1 MGDRQSIEVTNNPAS
16 RSSTLEGVLERI
28 VFFNEE
34 NSFTVARLQ
43 VQGKQ
48 DLVTIV
54 GALSLPTPGETLRL
68 KGQWVVDT
76 KFGQQ
81 FRVES
86 CLSVLPATIV
96 GMKKY
101 LGSGLVKGIG
111 PIMAR
116 RIVDKFGLETFDI
129 IEDSPERLREAEGIG
144 PIRTERITKAWQE
157 QKEIREVMV
166 FLQGHEVSPA
176 YAVKIFK
183 VYGDKAI
190 SVVKENPYRL
200 ALDISGIGFKTADKI
215 ARSMGIDPNSQI
227 RAEAG
232 IIHVLSE
239 LVDEGHVYY
248 PYEELKEKAAEL
260 LEVDPAILETA
271 LATLAQQNRILIEE
285 WPEVKAV
292 YLTPL
297 HVAEA
302 NVARR
307 LKALIESPKQPLQI
321 DVEKAIEWV
330 QGTNHIELAETQ
342 KQALR
347 KAIGGKVLVLTGG
360 PGTGKTTLVN
370 SLVRILEKKGQRIVL
385 ASPTGRAAKRLSEVT
400 GREAKT
406 IHRLLEF
413 SPKEGGFKRNEDNPL
428 DADLVVID
436 EASMVDILL
445 MNHLLKAIPPAATLF
460 LVGDVD
466 QLPSVGPG
474 NVLKDIIASGCVETV
489 ILTEIFRQAQE
500 SLIIVNA
507 HRVNRGEFPQLKPQQ
522 GQRPDFYYIEK
533 DTPEE
538 VLGVIKELCVKR
550 LPNAF
555 HLSPLDDIQVMTP
568 MHRGTVGVANLNAEL
583 QSLLNPEGKVITRG
597 GRLFRMNDKVMQI
610 KNNYEKD
617 VFNGDIGRLV
627 GIDLDEQK
635 VQVKFED
642 RVVDYELS
650 DLDDLVLA
658 YAISIHKS
666 QGAEYPAVVVPLLSQ
681 HYIMLQRNLLYT
693 AITRAKRLVVLVGS
707 KRAIAIAVRNNK
719 VQHRYTNLAS
729 RLSAKLAVASE
740 FD

>member
-1 MGDRQSIEVTNNPAS
+1 MRETAS
-16 RSSTLEGVLERI
+16 SPIGRRPTLEGVLERI

-43 VQGKQ
+43 VPGRH

-68 KGQWVVDT
+68 RGQWVVDT
-76 KFGQQ
+76 KFGEQ

-96 GMKKY
+96 GIKKY

-116 RIVDKFGLETFDI
+116 RIVDRFGMETFDI
-129 IEDSPERLREAEGIG
+129 IEDSPERLQEVDGIG
-144 PIRTERITKAWQE
+144 PIRTGRITRAWQE

-200 ALDISGIGFKTADKI
+200 ALDISGIGFKTADRI

-232 IIHVLSE
+232 LIYVLSE

-248 PYEELKEKAAEL
+248 PYEELKEKAAAL
-260 LEVDPAILETA
+260 LEVDRGILDTA
-271 LATLAQQNRILIEE
+271 LAALAEQDRVLIEE
-285 WPEVKAV
+285 RPEARAV
-292 YLTPL
+292 YLAPL

-307 LKALIESPKQPLQI
+307 LKTLIESPKQLLQI

-330 QGTNHIELAETQ
+330 QGANHIELAETQ

-406 IHRLLEF
+406 IHRLLEY
-413 SPKEGGFKRNEDNPL
+413 SPSEGGFKRNEDNPL

-445 MNHLLKAIPPAATLF
+445 MNHLLKATPPTATLL

-507 HRVNRGEFPQLKPQQ
+507 HRVNRGEFPELKRQQ
-522 GQRPDFYYIEK
+522 GRRADFYFVERN
-533 DTPEE
+533 TPEE
-538 VLGVIKELCVKR
+538 VLGVIKELCAKR
-550 LPNAF
+550 LPRAF
-555 HLSPLDDIQVMTP
+555 QLSPLDDIQVMTP

-583 QSLLNPEGKVITRG
+583 QALLNPEGKVITRG
-597 GRLFRMNDKVMQI
+597 GRLFRTNDKVMQI
-610 KNNYEKD
+610 RNNYEKE
-617 VFNGDIGRLV
+617 VFNGDIGRIV
-627 GIDLDEQK
+627 GIDLQEQK
-635 VQVKFED
+635 VLVKFED
-642 RVVDYELS
+642 RVVSYEWS
-650 DLDDLVLA
+650 DLDELVLA

-666 QGAEYPAVVVPLLSQ
+666 QGSEYPAVVVPLLSQ

-707 KRAIAIAVRNNK
+707 KRAVAIAVRNNK
-719 VQHRYTNLAS
+719 VQHRYTNLAV
-729 RLSAKLAVASE
+729 RLSPG
-740 FD
+740 